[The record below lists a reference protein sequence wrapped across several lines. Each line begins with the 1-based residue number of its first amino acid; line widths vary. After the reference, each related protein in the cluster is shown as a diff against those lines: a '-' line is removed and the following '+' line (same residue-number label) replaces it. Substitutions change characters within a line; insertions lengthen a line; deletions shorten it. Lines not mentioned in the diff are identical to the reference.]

1 MASERVDSRASTD
14 SSDDGDDEAFDFL
27 EEEDEDAPPSTSA
40 PPPAAAPAAQ
50 GVAGASASAPTPR
63 APFSDTITAPDWM
76 LMLRRVFEAAQL
88 SEARLGRFVE
98 CLGVLEFNDGASIV
112 RQGEIG

>member
-1 MASERVDSRASTD
+1 M
-14 SSDDGDDEAFDFL
+14 
-27 EEEDEDAPPSTSA
+27 EEEDGDVAPTSTKTA
-40 PPPAAAPAAQ
+40 PLPVAAPGAES
-50 GVAGASASAPTPR
+50 VAKTSVSAPTPR
-63 APFSDTITAPDWM
+63 VPFSDTISAPDWM

-88 SEARLGRFVE
+88 SEARLVRFVE